1 MNLNFLI
8 WKMGMLSP
16 VTSITVMDK
25 IYRLF
30 TKYLE
35 KWLQG
40 SSENHAYFYVKCNE
54 WWISVFIAH
63 QFLFLTRYECLLI
76 LPTLHYPS
84 SNDHSSTYLCSLK
97 LLNFKQIINK
107 PINKSIHRYLCVLS
121 ICISLGSIIS
131 TYFCYTLGNFTSLE
145 FLFYG
150 KNQVGPLSFQWFS
163 GGHNLLPQ
171 QILGNVWVYFYCH
184 NWRDGILLASLGC
197 CYISYTA

>member
-1 MNLNFLI
+1 MATRI
-8 WKMGMLSP
+8 
-16 VTSITVMDK
+16 
-25 IYRLF
+25 
-30 TKYLE
+30 
-35 KWLQG
+35 KW
-40 SSENHAYFYVKCNE
+40 NHAYFYVKCNE
-54 WWISVFIAH
+54 WWISVYIAH

-84 SNDHSSTYLCSLK
+84 SNDHSSTYLGSLK

-131 TYFCYTLGNFTSLE
+131 TYFCYTLRNFTSLE

-171 QILGNVWVYFYCH
+171 QILGNIWVCFYCH
-184 NWRDGILLASLGC
+184 SWRDGILLASLGC